1 MLKSIYL
8 VRLDKKGDKKMSK
21 ADILDKIEDIYEDS
35 KLSDIEILNRL
46 LKRKEEEETRNTL
59 IIWIFA
65 IVGVLVVACAAA
77 FIIYKIFKPDYLED
91 FEDDFDDEFEDFDDE
106 FFEKDDE

>member
-1 MLKSIYL
+1 MIKLFYL
-8 VRLDKKGDKKMSK
+8 VLLDKKGDKHMSK
-21 ADILDKIEDIYEDS
+21 TDILDKLEDIYADS
-35 KLSDIEILNRL
+35 KLSDIEVLNKFL
-46 LKRKEEEETRNTL
+46 TRKEEEESRNTL

-65 IVGVLVVACAAA
+65 IVGVLVVACTAA

-91 FEDDFDDEFEDFDDE
+91 CEDDFDDEFEDYDDE